1 LPAEAA
7 CELAR
12 ILRQLCIFYI
22 AFLFSMLLTGSKNTL
37 VTRTAQQQINICAV
51 LAITFVITWTKLRTF
66 HAGKK

>member
-1 LPAEAA
+1 
-7 CELAR
+7 
-12 ILRQLCIFYI
+12 
-22 AFLFSMLLTGSKNTL
+22 MLLTGSKNTL